1 MSFEP
6 SSRSAA
12 QKLGI
17 EAQTRLLL
25 LGSPLPESI
34 ALAGIVVD
42 GDADV
47 VLIVCADAQDVTG
60 NLMTGLA
67 HRLPDGR
74 LWLAYRKGDRRF
86 TRAQLGAAVD
96 SLELDL
102 TWFRQASLDD
112 KWTAIWFK
120 RRVEFRTLNH

>member
-1 MSFEP
+1 MSFRE
-6 SSRSAA
+6 SSRSAS

-17 EAQTRLLL
+17 EPQTRLLL
-25 LGSPLPESI
+25 LGRPLPEAI
-34 ALAGIVVD
+34 ALGGIVVD

-47 VLIVCADAQDVTG
+47 VLITCASAQDVIDH
-60 NLMTGLA
+60 LATGLA
-67 HRLPDGR
+67 RRLPDGR
-74 LWLAYRKGDRRF
+74 LWLAYRKGNRKF

-96 SLELDL
+96 SLVLDL

-112 KWTAIWFK
+112 EWTAIWFK